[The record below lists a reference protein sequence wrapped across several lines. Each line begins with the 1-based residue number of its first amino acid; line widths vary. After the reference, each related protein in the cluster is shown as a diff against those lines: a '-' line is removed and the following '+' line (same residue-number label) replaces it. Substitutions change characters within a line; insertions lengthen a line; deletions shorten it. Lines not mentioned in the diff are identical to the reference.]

1 MPGLLSCGGIFGRI
15 NQLVLV
21 ESPACKSWPCNDP
34 ATAGLSPRK
43 LKTLPKSAP
52 DKGYRERTIV
62 ICFKFNAAS
71 KLRRGL
77 KVCDCDSNYVAYG
90 DFAIGLIL
98 TDLAHSCQRY
108 STLATALSDG
118 NASLR
123 ARTPSRR
130 SS

>member
-1 MPGLLSCGGIFGRI
+1 MQNWPGD
-15 NQLVLV
+15 
-21 ESPACKSWPCNDP
+21 DP
-34 ATAGLSPRK
+34 VTAGLSPRK
-43 LKTLPKSAP
+43 PKILPKSAP
-52 DKGYRERTIV
+52 DKGYREPTCL

-123 ARTPSRR
+123 ARTLSRR